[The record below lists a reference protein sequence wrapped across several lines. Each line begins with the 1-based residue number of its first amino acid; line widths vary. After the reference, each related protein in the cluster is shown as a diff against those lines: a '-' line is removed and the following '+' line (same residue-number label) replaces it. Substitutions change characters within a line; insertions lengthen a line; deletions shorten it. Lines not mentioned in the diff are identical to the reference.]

1 MDLLALRVARHWGQ
15 APQWFYTLDKQ
26 TRIAVIAEYRIHNE
40 TPEQINKR
48 ISDGKRLQLDRMLQ
62 KQRAA
67 ENGR

>member
-15 APQWFYTLDKQ
+15 QPNWFYTLDKP
-26 TRIAVIAEYRIHNE
+26 TRIAVIAEYRLHNE

-48 ISDGKRLQLDRMLQ
+48 ISDGKRLQLDRMLE

-67 ENGR
+67 QNGR